1 MNKMYL
7 GVLDHFS
14 IGEASVDDTV
24 AKLKEGGRLVEAGRL
39 VVGMPV
45 ADSTQVGLDGKGQY
59 NLFDPDGI
67 RVEFMNFH
75 ATKDP
80 CCSPFTAPDPSD

>member
-14 IGEASVDDTV
+14 IGVGSVDDTL
-24 AKLKEGGRLVEAGRL
+24 AKLKESGRLVEARR
-39 VVGMPV
+39 VMVGMPV
-45 ADSTQVGLDGKGQY
+45 DDHTQVGLDGKGQY

-67 RVEFMNFH
+67 RVEFMNFRH
-75 ATKDP
+75 TAEP
-80 CCSPFTAPDPSD
+80 CCSPFTAPDPSK